1 MQPATAERDHSMT
14 NQGLM
19 KATPLESKVVHELG
33 KYTLVAELARGG
45 MGIIHLAVAH
55 GPGGFNKLLAVK
67 ELKPELADDQNYV
80 VMFLE
85 EARLA
90 ARLTH
95 PNIVQTNEV
104 GSEGH
109 RHYMVMEFLDGR
121 SLHRVVRRLADRG
134 GLPVAAHLRVIAESL
149 LGLHYAHELR
159 EFDGQPLGIVHRD
172 VSPLNVFV
180 TFDGQTKVIDFGIAK
195 AVDSSLETQTG
206 VLKGRVAYMAPEQA
220 WGAKVDRRAD
230 IYSAGVMLWEA
241 AAGRRLWPGMS
252 DVEILTR
259 VLREGAP
266 RLRSVC
272 PDAPDDLDAICQRA
286 MTKQADDRYETAT
299 ELLEDLDAHLASR
312 DDQMTM
318 REIGAL
324 VSGAFA
330 DERRRMNAAIEETL
344 VRVRTGPRSG
354 VIPTLDA
361 RSDTPSRRLV
371 VEDLSHDSTQWFSRA
386 SSRASTTNSVPAA
399 SRAVALAPAIAKLAE
414 LRRFAPV
421 AAACTGSLLL
431 VFVILASVLRD
442 HPPPPQPVA
451 APPAVAVQPVT
462 REEVSPGAAPAREFA
477 DVTVRA
483 SPPSAQIVVDGTLVA
498 TNPLVAR
505 YPRDAQVHHV
515 MAYADGFEPRWRE
528 VSFANDVS
536 LDIVLERHPT
546 PAAQPPAPRRF
557 VAAQPQPVAR
567 SGKAAAVQASAA
579 ATPEQPPQPPAP
591 SSRVELNASGGHTPL
606 HPIQTSNPYGA
617 P

>member
-1 MQPATAERDHSMT
+1 
-14 NQGLM
+14 M
-19 KATPLESKVVHELG
+19 KAPSVDSAVVHEIG

-67 ELKPELADDQNYV
+67 ELKTELAHDENYV

-104 GSEGH
+104 GSEGQ

-121 SLHRVVRRLADRG
+121 SLHRIVRRLSDQG
-134 GLPVAAHLRVIAESL
+134 GLPVGAHLRIIAESC

-195 AVDSSLETQTG
+195 AVDSSLETKTG

-230 IYSAGVMLWEA
+230 VYSIGVMLWEA

-266 RLRSVC
+266 RLRSVR
-272 PDAPDDLDAICQRA
+272 PDAPADLEAICEKA
-286 MTKQADDRYETAT
+286 MLKEVDDRYQSCA
-299 ELLEDLDAHLASR
+299 ELLEDLDRHLASR
-312 DDQMTM
+312 KDQMTM

-324 VSGAFA
+324 VSRTFTE
-330 DERRRMNAAIEETL
+330 ERRKMSAVIEETL
-344 VRVRTGPRSG
+344 ARARSGPRSG
-354 VIPTLDA
+354 VMPTFDMHA
-361 RSDTPSRRLV
+361 GTPSNARIVLD
-371 VEDLSHDSTQWFSRA
+371 DLSHVSTQLLSR
-386 SSRASTTNSVPAA
+386 TNSRGPTPGALAISAPATTVSPEGDRGIDLRRYAPLTAAAVGALLLVVVVVASLLRDRPASPPTLAATAAPVVPAA
-399 SRAVALAPAIAKLAE
+399 GPAHSDLSPGTAPAYE
-414 LRRFAPV
+414 LV
-421 AAACTGSLLL
+421 E
-431 VFVILASVLRD
+431 
-442 HPPPPQPVA
+442 
-451 APPAVAVQPVT
+451 VAVRV
-462 REEVSPGAAPAREFA
+462 
-477 DVTVRA
+477 
-483 SPPSAQIVVDGTLVA
+483 SPPSSQIAVDGTAVA
-498 TNPLVAR
+498 GNPFFAR
-505 YPRDAQVHHV
+505 YPRDGQVHHL
-515 MAYADGFEPRWRE
+515 MAYADGFDPKWRD
-528 VSFANDVS
+528 VSFVS
-536 LDIVLERHPT
+536 NVTLDITLDRHASPPPPAPPPVRRFIPT
-546 PAAQPPAPRRF
+546 PAPGVARPKPTVAQPP
-557 VAAQPQPVAR
+557 VTVT
-567 SGKAAAVQASAA
+567 S
-579 ATPEQPPQPPAP
+579 EPAP
-591 SSRVELNASGGHTPL
+591 PPSSPPRVEVSPAGGRSPL
-606 HPIQTSNPYGA
+606 RPIQTSNPYGA
-617 P
+617 Q

>member
-1 MQPATAERDHSMT
+1 
-14 NQGLM
+14 M
-19 KATPLESKVVHELG
+19 KAPPLESKVVHELG

-45 MGIIHLAVAH
+45 MGIVHLAVAH

-67 ELKPELADDQNYV
+67 ELKPELAQDQNYV
-80 VMFLE
+80 HMFLE

-104 GSEGH
+104 GSETH

-121 SLHRVVRRLADRG
+121 SLHRVARRLADRG
-134 GLPVAAHLRVIAESL
+134 GLPVAAHLRIVAESL

-159 EFDGQPLGIVHRD
+159 DFDGQQLGIVHRD

-230 IYSAGVMLWEA
+230 VYSAGVMLWEA

-266 RLRSVC
+266 RLRTVC
-272 PDAPDDLDAICQRA
+272 PEAPDDLQAICERA
-286 MTKQADDRYETAT
+286 MAKQAGDRYETAA
-299 ELLEDLDAHLASR
+299 ELLEDLEAHLASR

-330 DERRRMNAAIEETL
+330 EERRRMNAAIEETL

-361 RSDTPSRRLV
+361 RASDTPSRRLA
-371 VEDLSHDSTQWFSRA
+371 VEDLSQSSTQWFSRA
-386 SSRASTTNSVPAA
+386 SSRAPTGSSVSMPAPTT
-399 SRAVALAPAIAKLAE
+399 ALAPALAKLVE

-421 AAACTGSLLL
+421 AAACTGTLLL
-431 VFVILASVLRD
+431 VVVILASLLRERPPTMPPVVAASPTVLA
-442 HPPPPQPVA
+442 QPVA
-451 APPAVAVQPVT
+451 
-462 REEVSPGAAPAREFA
+462 REELSPAAAPVRDFVEI
-477 DVTVRA
+477 TVKV
-483 SPPSAQIVVDGTLVA
+483 SPPSAQIAVDGAVA
-498 TNPLVAR
+498 ANNPLLAR
-505 YPRDAQVHHV
+505 YPRDGQAHHV
-515 MAYADGFEPRWRE
+515 MAFADGFEPKWRE
-528 VSFANDVS
+528 ISFANDVS
-536 LDIVLERHPT
+536 LEIALERH
-546 PAAQPPAPRRF
+546 
-557 VAAQPQPVAR
+557 VAPVAQLPATRRIVTPPPPVVGR
-567 SGKAAAVQASAA
+567 SGKAAVVQFSAA
-579 ATPEQPPQPPAP
+579 PPPEQPSPPQAPAQRAEVNP
-591 SSRVELNASGGHTPL
+591 AGGHSPL
-606 HPIQTSNPYGA
+606 RPIQTSNPYGA

>member
-1 MQPATAERDHSMT
+1 MT

-19 KATPLESKVVHELG
+19 KAPPLESKVVHELG

-67 ELKPELADDQNYV
+67 ELKPELAPDPNYV

-134 GLPVAAHLRVIAESL
+134 GLPLAAHLRIVGESL

-159 EFDGQPLGIVHRD
+159 DFDDQPLGIVHRD

-241 AAGRRLWPGMS
+241 AAGRRLWAGMS

-259 VLREGAP
+259 LLREGAP
-266 RLRSVC
+266 RLRSAC
-272 PDAPDDLDAICQRA
+272 PDAPDDLEAICQRA
-286 MTKQADDRYETAT
+286 MAKQPDDRYETAA

-324 VSGAFA
+324 VTTAFA
-330 DERRRMNAAIEETL
+330 EERRRMNAAIEETL
-344 VRVRTGPRSG
+344 TRVRTGPRSG
-354 VIPTLDA
+354 VIPTLDT
-361 RSDTPSRRLV
+361 RSSTPSRRFV
-371 VEDLSHDSTQWFSRA
+371 SEDLSHSSTQWFSRA
-386 SSRASTTNSVPAA
+386 SSRAPITSSVPVPASSVAA
-399 SRAVALAPAIAKLAE
+399 GPTIAKLAE

-421 AAACTGSLLL
+421 AAACSGALLLLIVIVSSLLRERPR
-431 VFVILASVLRD
+431 VA
-442 HPPPPQPVA
+442 PPAITTSPPAPAQPVA
-451 APPAVAVQPVT
+451 REDLSPA
-462 REEVSPGAAPAREFA
+462 AAPARDFA
-477 DVTVRA
+477 EVAVRA
-483 SPPSAQIVVDGTLVA
+483 SPSFAQIVVDGTLVA
-498 TNPLVAR
+498 SNPLVAR
-505 YPRDAQVHHV
+505 YPRDGQLHHV
-515 MAYADGFEPRWRE
+515 MAYADGFEPKWRE
-528 VSFANDVS
+528 VSFASDVS
-536 LDIVLERHPT
+536 LDLVLERHPT
-546 PAAQPPAPRRF
+546 PAALALPARRF
-557 VAAQPQPVAR
+557 VGPQTQAAGRSAKAVAIQP
-567 SGKAAAVQASAA
+567 SAA
-579 ATPEQPPQPPAP
+579 PTPEQPSPPPAP
-591 SSRVELNASGGHTPL
+591 SPRVEVTPAGGHSPL
-606 HPIQTSNPYGA
+606 RPIQTSNPYGA

>member
-1 MQPATAERDHSMT
+1 
-14 NQGLM
+14 
-19 KATPLESKVVHELG
+19 
-33 KYTLVAELARGG
+33 
-45 MGIIHLAVAH
+45 
-55 GPGGFNKLLAVK
+55 
-67 ELKPELADDQNYV
+67 
-80 VMFLE
+80 
-85 EARLA
+85 
-90 ARLTH
+90 
-95 PNIVQTNEV
+95 
-104 GSEGH
+104 
-109 RHYMVMEFLDGR
+109 MVMEFLDGR
-121 SLHRVVRRLADRG
+121 SLHRVVRRMADRG
-134 GLPVAAHLRVIAESL
+134 GLPVAAHLRIVAESL
-149 LGLHYAHELR
+149 LGLHYAHDLR
-159 EFDGQPLGIVHRD
+159 DFDGQPLGVVHRD

-230 IYSAGVMLWEA
+230 VYSAGVMVWEA

-272 PDAPDDLDAICQRA
+272 PDAPDDLDAICERA
-286 MTKQADDRYETAT
+286 MAKQADERYATAA

-324 VSGAFA
+324 VSGSFA
-330 DERRRMNAAIEETL
+330 EERRRMSAAIEETL

-371 VEDLSHDSTQWFSRA
+371 VEDLSQSSTQWFSRA
-386 SSRASTTNSVPAA
+386 TSRPPTTHSISASARSMSLP
-399 SRAVALAPAIAKLAE
+399 PAIAKLAE

-421 AAACTGSLLL
+421 AAACTGTLLL
-431 VFVILASVLRD
+431 VIVVLASVIRD
-442 HPPPPQPVA
+442 HPPA
-451 APPAVAVQPVT
+451 SPPAAAFPMVVAHPAV
-462 REEVSPGAAPAREFA
+462 REELSPGAIPPRDFA
-477 DVTVRA
+477 EVTVKA
-483 SPPSAQIVVDGTLVA
+483 SPASAQIVVDGTLA
-498 TNPLVAR
+498 ANNPLVAR
-505 YPRDAQVHHV
+505 YPRDTQTHHV
-515 MAYADGFEPRWRE
+515 MAYADGFEPKWKE

-536 LDIVLERHPT
+536 MDIVLERHQV
-546 PAAQPPAPRRF
+546 PAAQAPPPRRF
-557 VAAQPQPVAR
+557 VAP
-567 SGKAAAVQASAA
+567 
-579 ATPEQPPQPPAP
+579 PPQPAARSARPVAIQPSAAPASEQPSPPPAP
-591 SSRVELNASGGHTPL
+591 APRVEVSPAGGHSPT